1 MKFAGAVVVEHT
13 SCTRT
18 HLSADTV
25 SKNQNL
31 ITNTKKMEYNGNSAD
46 EYLDHASKQI
56 TELTSNMSEKIE
68 LASEVNSKE
77 KELITRKRTAK
88 MFLDDVVR
96 QVEQGNLYAPFAVL
110 QIKQLQKL
118 FAQTLSD
125 LEEKASDDLIGT
137 DHYIWGDYKIT
148 RREGAVRYDFS
159 ECEEVVTMEKHFKEL
174 KGKYIAAHK
183 GVESGATVT
192 LEGHKFV
199 DGNGEVL
206 QLPKKKYNKTSI
218 VLTKA

>member
-1 MKFAGAVVVEHT
+1 
-13 SCTRT
+13 
-18 HLSADTV
+18 
-25 SKNQNL
+25 
-31 ITNTKKMEYNGNSAD
+31 
-46 EYLDHASKQI
+46 
-56 TELTSNMSEKIE
+56 MSEKIE

-96 QVEQGNLYAPFAVL
+96 QVTQGNLPAPFAVL

-125 LEEKASDDLIGT
+125 LEEMALDDLVGT
-137 DHYIWGDYKIT
+137 DHYIWGDYKIS
-148 RREGAVRYDFS
+148 RREGSKTVDYS
-159 ECEEVVTMEKHFKEL
+159 NCPEIVTMQKHLNNL
-174 KGKYIAAHK
+174 KDKYK
-183 GVESGATVT
+183 KGLQGVESGATVT

-199 DGNGEVL
+199 DDNGEEL
-206 QLPKKKYNKTSI
+206 PLPKWKHNKSSI

>member
-1 MKFAGAVVVEHT
+1 MT
-13 SCTRT
+13 
-18 HLSADTV
+18 
-25 SKNQNL
+25 
-31 ITNTKKMEYNGNSAD
+31 
-46 EYLDHASKQI
+46 
-56 TELTSNMSEKIE
+56 EKIE

-96 QVEQGNLYAPFAVL
+96 QVEKGNLYAPFAVL

-125 LEEKASDDLIGT
+125 LEETADNDLVGT
-137 DHYIWGDYKIT
+137 EHYIWGDYKIS
-148 RREGAVRYDFS
+148 RREGSKTVDFS
-159 ECEEVVTMEKHFKEL
+159 DCEEIVTMQNHLNNVKD
-174 KGKYIAAHK
+174 KYKKALQ

-199 DGNGEVL
+199 DDNGEEL
-206 QLPKKKYNKTSI
+206 SLPKWKHNKSSI

>member
-1 MKFAGAVVVEHT
+1 MT
-13 SCTRT
+13 
-18 HLSADTV
+18 
-25 SKNQNL
+25 
-31 ITNTKKMEYNGNSAD
+31 
-46 EYLDHASKQI
+46 
-56 TELTSNMSEKIE
+56 EKIE

-96 QVEQGNLYAPFAVL
+96 QVKQGNLPPTFAVL

-118 FAQTLSD
+118 FTQTLSE
-125 LEEKASDDLIGT
+125 LEEMALDDLVGT

-148 RREGAVRYDFS
+148 RREGSKTVDYSD
-159 ECEEVVTMEKHFKEL
+159 CEEVMKMQEHLNNIKEKYKKAL
-174 KGKYIAAHK
+174 Q
-183 GVESGATVT
+183 GVESGATMT

-199 DGNGEVL
+199 DVNGEVHS
-206 QLPKKKYNKTSI
+206 LPKWKHNKTSI

>member
-1 MKFAGAVVVEHT
+1 MIDTTLTEMRFAGVVVVEHT

-25 SKNQNL
+25 LKKQNL
-31 ITNTKKMEYNGNSAD
+31 ITKTKTQM
-46 EYLDHASKQI
+46 
-56 TELTSNMSEKIE
+56 TEKIE
-68 LASEVNSKE
+68 LASEVTSKE

-96 QVEQGNLYAPFAVL
+96 QVEQGNLPARFAVL

-125 LEEKASDDLIGT
+125 LEEMAKEELVGT
-137 DHYIWGDYKIT
+137 DYYIWGDYKIT
-148 RREGAVRYDFS
+148 RREGAIRYDFS
-159 ECEEVVTMEKHFKEL
+159 ECEEVVTMEKHLKEL
-174 KGKYIAAHK
+174 KDKYIAAHK

-206 QLPKKKYNKTSI
+206 QLPKKKYNKSSI

>member
-1 MKFAGAVVVEHT
+1 MTE
-13 SCTRT
+13 
-18 HLSADTV
+18 
-25 SKNQNL
+25 N
-31 ITNTKKMEYNGNSAD
+31 MEYKGNTAD

-56 TELTSNMSEKIE
+56 TELTSNMSEKIQ

-96 QVEQGNLYAPFAVL
+96 QVTQGNLPAPFAVL

-118 FAQTLSD
+118 FTQTLSD
-125 LEEKASDDLIGT
+125 LEEMALDDLVGT

-148 RREGAVRYDFS
+148 RREGSKTVDFT
-159 ECEEVVTMEKHFKEL
+159 ECEEIMTMQKHLNTIKD
-174 KGKYIAAHK
+174 KYKKALQ

-199 DGNGEVL
+199 DDNGEEL
-206 QLPKKKYNKTSI
+206 TLPKWKHNKTSI

>member
-1 MKFAGAVVVEHT
+1 MT
-13 SCTRT
+13 
-18 HLSADTV
+18 
-25 SKNQNL
+25 
-31 ITNTKKMEYNGNSAD
+31 
-46 EYLDHASKQI
+46 
-56 TELTSNMSEKIE
+56 EKIE

-96 QVEQGNLYAPFAVL
+96 QVTQGNLPAPFAVL
-110 QIKQLQKL
+110 QIKQLQK
-118 FAQTLSD
+118 FFVQALSD
-125 LEEKASDDLIGT
+125 LEEMALDDLVGT

-148 RREGAVRYDFS
+148 RREGSVRYDFS
-159 ECEEVVTMEKHFKEL
+159 ECEQVVTMEKHVKEL

-206 QLPKKKYNKTSI
+206 SLPKKKYNKTSI

>member
-1 MKFAGAVVVEHT
+1 MT
-13 SCTRT
+13 
-18 HLSADTV
+18 
-25 SKNQNL
+25 
-31 ITNTKKMEYNGNSAD
+31 
-46 EYLDHASKQI
+46 
-56 TELTSNMSEKIE
+56 EKIE
-68 LASEVNSKE
+68 LASEANSKE

-96 QVEQGNLYAPFAVL
+96 QVTQGNLPAPFAVL

-125 LEEKASDDLIGT
+125 LEEMALDDLVGT

-148 RREGAVRYDFS
+148 RREGSKTVDYS
-159 ECEEVVTMEKHFKEL
+159 ECEEIMTMQKHLNTIKD
-174 KGKYIAAHK
+174 KYKKALQ

-199 DGNGEVL
+199 DDNGEEL
-206 QLPKKKYNKTSI
+206 TLPKWKHNKTSI

>member
-1 MKFAGAVVVEHT
+1 MIDTTSTEMRFAGVVVVEHT

-18 HLSADTV
+18 LLSADTV
-25 SKNQNL
+25 SKKQNL
-31 ITNTKKMEYNGNSAD
+31 ITKTKTQMTK
-46 EYLDHASKQI
+46 
-56 TELTSNMSEKIE
+56 KIE

-77 KELITRKRTAK
+77 KELITRKRTANL
-88 MFLDDVVR
+88 FLDDVVR
-96 QVEQGNLYAPFAVL
+96 QVTQGNLPARFAVL

-125 LEEKASDDLIGT
+125 LEEMAKEELVGT
-137 DHYIWGDYKIT
+137 DYYMYGDYKIT
-148 RREGAVRYDFS
+148 RREGAVRYDFT
-159 ECEEVVTMEKHFKEL
+159 ECEEVVTMEKHLKEL
-174 KGKYIAAHK
+174 KDKYIAAHK

-192 LEGHKFV
+192 LEDHKFV

-206 QLPKKKYNKTSI
+206 QLPKKKYNKSSI